1 MVNSLIPS
9 ATGTHVEITVGYAIT
24 GMLGQ
29 FARAGIVNAMA
40 ARLTADFA
48 ANLQARLDGFVAASG
63 GRALSAGSLL
73 LGMLWSAI
81 KRLVGRG

>member
-1 MVNSLIPS
+1 V
-9 ATGTHVEITVGYAIT
+9 
-24 GMLGQ
+24 
-29 FARAGIVNAMA
+29 A